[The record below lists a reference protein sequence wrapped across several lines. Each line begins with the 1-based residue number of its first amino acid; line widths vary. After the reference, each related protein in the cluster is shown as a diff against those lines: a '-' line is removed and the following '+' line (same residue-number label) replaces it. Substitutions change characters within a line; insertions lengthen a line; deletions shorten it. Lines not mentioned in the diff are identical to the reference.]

1 MVSLSLSLDLQVT
14 SPMEELPHPLS
25 SQRKKSSSG
34 SGTSSGGP
42 GGGGGG
48 GGVKTQL
55 SKLKEEQD
63 ADSDSPIGG
72 YHKFALYDHSV
83 NQNFKG
89 MQFSVYEIFF
99 KLTKIL
105 CL

>member
-1 MVSLSLSLDLQVT
+1 
-14 SPMEELPHPLS
+14 MEELPHPLS

-48 GGVKTQL
+48 GGAKTQL

-72 YHKFALYDHSV
+72 YIRSPYLQAFILCTLYDYSV

-89 MQFSVYEIFF
+89 MEIFSVQNIF
-99 KLTKIL
+99 
-105 CL
+105 